1 MLHLVQNKGDRY
13 NTDYNLWLE
22 ETIALIRR
30 GDLASVNA
38 EHLIEELE
46 GLAGRDRRE
55 LESRL
60 QVLLEHILKR
70 LHVNS
75 ASDNRGWEIT
85 IRTQRQELS
94 RLLKQSPSLKCYFEE
109 VFDEVYRDA
118 LNTVREDYPSTNFPD
133 AWQFSR
139 DIEAM
144 LEENFWVRSRSDSQ
158 N

>member
-1 MLHLVQNKGDRY
+1 MLQLVQNPSDRY
-13 NTDYNLWLE
+13 DTDYNLWLE

-60 QVLLEHILKR
+60 QVLLEHMLKR
-70 LHVNS
+70 VYVNS

-94 RLLKQSPSLKCYFEE
+94 RILKQSPSLKRYFDRE
-109 VFDEVYRDA
+109 FDAVYRDA
-118 LNTVREDYPSTNFPD
+118 LNTVREDYPSTNFLD

-139 DIEAM
+139 NIDAM
-144 LEENFWVRSRSDSQ
+144 LEENFWVHSDS
-158 N
+158 

>member
-1 MLHLVQNKGDRY
+1 MLQLVQNTGDRY
-13 NTDYNLWLE
+13 DTDYNLWLE
-22 ETIALIRR
+22 ETIAQIRR

-46 GLAGRDRRE
+46 GLTGRDRRE

-85 IRTQRQELS
+85 IRTQRQELI
-94 RLLKQSPSLKCYFEE
+94 RILKQSPSLKRYFDRE
-109 VFDEVYRDA
+109 FDEVYKDA

-139 DIEAM
+139 DIDILLKPQEFA
-144 LEENFWVRSRSDSQ
+144 Q
-158 N
+158 P

>member
-1 MLHLVQNKGDRY
+1 MLQLVQNTSDRY
-13 NTDYNLWLE
+13 DTDYNLWLE
-22 ETIALIRR
+22 ETIAQIRR

-60 QVLLEHILKR
+60 QALLEHILKR

-94 RLLKQSPSLKCYFEE
+94 RLLKHSPSLKRYFEE

-118 LNTVREDYPSTNFPD
+118 LNTVREDYSSTNFPD
-133 AWQFSR
+133 AWQLSR
-139 DIEAM
+139 DIDAI
-144 LEENFWVRSRSDSQ
+144 LEEIFWVHSDS
-158 N
+158 

>member
-1 MLHLVQNKGDRY
+1 MLQLVQNTSDRY
-13 NTDYNLWLE
+13 DTDYNLWLE
-22 ETIALIRR
+22 ETIAQIQC
-30 GDLASVNA
+30 GDLANVNV

-70 LHVNS
+70 VYINS

-94 RLLKQSPSLKCYFEE
+94 RLLKQSPSLKHYFDQE
-109 VFDEVYRDA
+109 FDAVYRDA

-133 AWQFSR
+133 AWQFSS
-139 DIEAM
+139 DIDAM
-144 LEENFWVRSRSDSQ
+144 LEENFWVRSDS
-158 N
+158 

>member
-1 MLHLVQNKGDRY
+1 MLQLVQHKCDRY

-22 ETIALIRR
+22 ETIAQIRR
-30 GDLASVNA
+30 GDLANVNA

-85 IRTQRQELS
+85 IRTQRQEII
-94 RLLKQSPSLKCYFEE
+94 RILKQSPSLKRYFEE
-109 VFDEVYRDA
+109 VFDDVYRDA
-118 LNTVREDYPSTNFPD
+118 LSTVREDYPSTNFPD
-133 AWQFSR
+133 AWQLSR
-139 DIEAM
+139 DIDAM
-144 LEENFWVRSRSDSQ
+144 LEEIFWVRSDS
-158 N
+158 